1 MLDKYDIGLVVACIV
16 DCMSW
21 ERLEWRKRV
30 ELSRTTLHDSEGSSA
45 NLLIDIFSHSRC
57 CIGGYYQTH
66 KLSIIILT
74 WFFVILKSAYK
85 LFILIS
91 RNLVSRLILHGSINS
106 SLWKGIASLSLYFGS
121 INTSRNPDTS
131 FKCFKL
137 LHTTDLW
144 SLITTFDKNRIS

>member
-1 MLDKYDIGLVVACIV
+1 MLLLQVP
-16 DCMSW
+16 
-21 ERLEWRKRV
+21 
-30 ELSRTTLHDSEGSSA
+30 TLTSII
-45 NLLIDIFSHSRC
+45 LIDISSQSRC

-66 KLSIIILT
+66 KLSIILLT

-91 RNLVSRLILHGSINS
+91 RNLVSRLILHGSITS
-106 SLWKGIASLSLYFGS
+106 SLWKGIASFSLYFGS

-144 SLITTFDKNRIS
+144 SLITTFDKNLISQLGEFNNFLINPGYLE